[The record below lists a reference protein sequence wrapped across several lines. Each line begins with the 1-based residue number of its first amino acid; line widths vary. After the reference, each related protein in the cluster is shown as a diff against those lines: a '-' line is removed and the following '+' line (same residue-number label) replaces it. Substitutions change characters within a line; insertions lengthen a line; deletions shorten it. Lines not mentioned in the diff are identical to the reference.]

1 MKQTAMEKNRLEEV
15 SSPRASE
22 SAAGTIEGAN
32 RRANLIWGN
41 LRQIQDRDGLSG
53 SSKSQGVK
61 SLGQVTHTGPCQLQ
75 WQV

>member
-41 LRQIQDRDGLSG
+41 LRSKTVMASAAAVRARVSKVWDR
-53 SSKSQGVK
+53 
-61 SLGQVTHTGPCQLQ
+61 
-75 WQV
+75 